1 MTASRLVPPPSDPMA
16 VARQIVADLYTTA
29 DGVVVAA
36 WRGDVY
42 RWTGTHW
49 SMVEARDVRAEL
61 YEYLEY
67 AEFAGRRGQEPWEPT
82 RRRIDDVLDAM
93 KAIVI
98 VASDVEPPVWIGD
111 APTPYPAGEL
121 VSMHNGLLHL
131 PTRTLVAHTPQY
143 FSRHALAFD
152 FRADAPAPSRWLQ
165 FLHDLWPDDEASID
179 ALAEMYG
186 YVLAGGTAQQ
196 KIFLLVG
203 PKRGGKGTIG
213 RVLTGLLGAHNVAA
227 PTLASLSTN
236 FGLSPLI
243 GRPLALIS
251 DARLSGKAD
260 GHVVV
265 ERLLSVS
272 GEDSIT
278 VDRKYRDPW
287 TGRLSTRFVILTNEL
302 PRLSDS
308 SGALASRFVVFV
320 LRNSFYGRENPALTD
335 ELLVEAPSIF
345 AWALAGLD
353 RLRARGYFEM
363 PASGEE
369 AVRQLE
375 DLASPIGAFVRDM
388 CVVGAEYEVPVDAV
402 WGAWKQWCE
411 SDNRHA
417 GTRATFGRDLRAA
430 VPTMSRGYPREGDIR
445 VYVYRGIGLGA
456 LHRPSASTTRTV
468 PPPETLLIS
477 DDAAEKR
484 CPSCGRASCPLTAR
498 ECLRRRNR
506 TFSDVDDLL
515 GPLGD
520 VRVERA
526 N

>member
-1 MTASRLVPPPSDPMA
+1 MA
-16 VARQIVADLYTTA
+16 VARQTVADLYTSA

-61 YEYLEY
+61 YDYLEY

-82 RRRIDDVLDAM
+82 RRRIDDVLDAL

-111 APTPYPAGEL
+111 APTPYPAAEL
-121 VSMHNGLLHL
+121 VAMRNGLLHL
-131 PTRTLVAHTPQY
+131 PTRTLVPHTPR
-143 FSRHALAFD
+143 FFARHALAFD
-152 FRADAPAPSRWLQ
+152 FRADAPAPDQWLR
-165 FLHDLWPDDEASID
+165 FLRELWPDDDASI
-179 ALAEMYG
+179 ATLAEMFG
-186 YVLAGGTAQQ
+186 YVFAGGTAQQ

-213 RVLTGLLGAHNVAA
+213 RVLTGLLGPHNVAA

-243 GRPLALIS
+243 GKPLALIS

-287 TGRLSTRFVILTNEL
+287 TGRLSTRFVVLTNEL

-335 ELLVEAPSIF
+335 ELLTEAPSIF
-345 AWALAGLD
+345 SWALAGLD
-353 RLRARGYFEM
+353 RLRARGYFVM
-363 PASGEE
+363 APAGEE

-375 DLASPIGAFVRDM
+375 DLASPIGAFVRDV
-388 CVVGAEYEVPVDAV
+388 CIVGAEYEVPVDSL
-402 WGAWKQWCE
+402 WGAWKTWCE

-430 VPTMSRGYPREGDIR
+430 VPTMSRGYPHEGNIR
-445 VYVYRGIGLGA
+445 VYVYRGIGLAA
-456 LHRPSASTTRTV
+456 LHRPGASSARTG
-468 PPPETLLIS
+468 PPPETLLTP
-477 DDAAEKR
+477 DDTGKP